1 MFSSLR
7 RRRPQATV
15 LERSLDI
22 RFKDRRLLDEAL
34 AHPSYGNEN
43 PDFDL
48 GSYERLEFLGDAV
61 VQLVITR
68 ELHRFLPEMDEG
80 QLTRLRSNLVKGTSL
95 AMVARSIGLG
105 QHLYLGKGEESNGGR
120 ERDSILAASF
130 ESLVGAVFVDGGY
143 EDARK
148 FVLRVMQRY
157 LSDQIEGGVPEDP
170 KSLLQKETQ
179 RKGWG
184 RPQYHTVKTSGPS
197 HARLFRVEVE
207 VHGEVIGFG
216 TGPRKAEAE
225 SRAARQGLRHLGV
238 RG

>member
-7 RRRPQATV
+7 LKRPQATA

-22 RFKDRRLLDEAL
+22 RFKDRRLLEEAL
-34 AHPSYGNEN
+34 AHPSYQNEN
-43 PDFDL
+43 PDFTL

-68 ELHRFLPEMDEG
+68 ELHYFLPEMDEG

-95 AMVARSIGLG
+95 ATVARNIGLG
-105 QHLYLGKGEESNGGR
+105 NHLHLGKGEESNGGR
-120 ERDSILAASF
+120 DRDSILAASF
-130 ESLVGAVFVDGGY
+130 ESLVGAVFVDRGY
-143 EDARK
+143 DESRK
-148 FVLRVMQRY
+148 FVLRVMEGF

-184 RPQYHTVKTSGPS
+184 RPQYHTVKTFGPS

-207 VHGEVIGFG
+207 VKGKVIGHG

-225 SRAARQGLRHLGV
+225 SRAARQGLRSLGV

>member
-1 MFSSLR
+1 VFSLLR
-7 RRRPQATV
+7 RQHPQATA

-22 RFKDRRLLDEAL
+22 RFKDRRLLEEAL
-34 AHPSYGNEN
+34 AHPSYQNEN
-43 PDFDL
+43 SDFAL

-68 ELHRFLPEMDEG
+68 ELHHFLPEMDEG

-95 AMVARSIGLG
+95 ATVARNLGLG
-105 QHLYLGKGEESNGGR
+105 QHLHLGRGEESNGGR
-120 ERDSILAASF
+120 ERESILAASF
-130 ESLVGAVFVDGGY
+130 ESLVGAIFVDRGY
-143 EDARK
+143 DLSRK
-148 FVLRVMQRY
+148 FILRVMHDY
-157 LSDQIEGGVPEDP
+157 LADQIEGGVPEDP

-207 VHGEVIGFG
+207 VKGEVIGQG

-225 SRAARQGLRHLGV
+225 SRAARQGLRRLGV
-238 RG
+238 SR

>member
-1 MFSSLR
+1 MFSLLKR
-7 RRRPQATV
+7 QRPQATA
-15 LERSLDI
+15 LERDLDV
-22 RFKDRRLLDEAL
+22 RFKDRRLLEEAL
-34 AHPSYGNEN
+34 AHPSYQNEN
-43 PDFDL
+43 PDFTL

-68 ELHRFLPEMDEG
+68 ELYHFLPDMDEG
-80 QLTRLRSNLVKGTSL
+80 QLTRLRSNLVKGVSL
-95 AMVARSIGLG
+95 ATMARKLGLG
-105 QHLYLGKGEESNGGR
+105 RHLYLGKGEESNGGR

-130 ESLVGAVFVDGGY
+130 ESLVGAIFVDRGY
-143 EDARK
+143 AASRD
-148 FVLRVMQRY
+148 FILRVMQGS
-157 LSDQIEGGVPEDP
+157 LDEQMEDGVPDDP

-184 RPQYHTVKTSGPS
+184 RPQYRTVRTSGPS

-207 VHGEVIGFG
+207 VRGQVIGHG

-238 RG
+238 RT

>member
-7 RRRPQATV
+7 LKRPQATA
-15 LERSLDI
+15 LERRLDI
-22 RFKDRRLLDEAL
+22 RFKDRRLLEEAL
-34 AHPSYGNEN
+34 AHPSFQNEN
-43 PDFDL
+43 PEFTL

-61 VQLVITR
+61 VQLVVTR
-68 ELHRFLPEMDEG
+68 ELHYFLPEMDEG

-95 AMVARSIGLG
+95 ATVARSIGLG
-105 QHLYLGKGEESNGGR
+105 NHLHLGKGEESNGGR
-120 ERDSILAASF
+120 DRDSILAASF
-130 ESLVGAVFVDGGY
+130 ESLVGAVFVDRGY
-143 EDARK
+143 DESRK
-148 FVLRVMQRY
+148 FVLRVMQGY
-157 LSDQIEGGVPEDP
+157 LADQIEGGVPEDP

-184 RPQYHTVKTSGPS
+184 RPQYHTVKTFGPS

-207 VHGEVIGFG
+207 VKGKVIGHG

-238 RG
+238 RV